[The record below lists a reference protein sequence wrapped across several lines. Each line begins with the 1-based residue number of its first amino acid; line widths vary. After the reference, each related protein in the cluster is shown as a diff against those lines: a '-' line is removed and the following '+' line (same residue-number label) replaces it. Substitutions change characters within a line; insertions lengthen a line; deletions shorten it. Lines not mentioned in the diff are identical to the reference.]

1 MIDIIYTA
9 LQPFNIPVK
18 YVTRPALNA
27 EGIAV
32 SFHFY
37 SERYSYYGDGEGVDF
52 LRALQVDI
60 FYKKDLNGLDR
71 RIIEAL
77 KTKKIRFENAFD
89 SDDSIDGVRL
99 YHKVLTFNF
108 LESEVMQ

>member
-9 LQPFNIPVK
+9 LQPLNIPVK
-18 YVTRPALNA
+18 HVTRPALNA

-37 SERYSYYGDGEGVDF
+37 IERYAYYGDGEGVDF

-77 KTKKIRFENAFD
+77 KTKKIRFENADD
-89 SDDSIDGVRL
+89 SDDSIYGVRL

>member
-1 MIDIIYTA
+1 MIDIIYSA
-9 LQPFNIPVK
+9 LRSLNVPVK
-18 YVTRPALNA
+18 YVTRPALNKDGVA
-27 EGIAV
+27 I

-37 SERYSYYGDGEGVDF
+37 SERYSYYGDGEGNDF
-52 LRALQVDI
+52 LQSLQVDI
-60 FYKKDLNGLDR
+60 FYKKHLNGLDR
-71 RIIEAL
+71 QIINAL

-108 LESEVMQ
+108 LESEVIQ